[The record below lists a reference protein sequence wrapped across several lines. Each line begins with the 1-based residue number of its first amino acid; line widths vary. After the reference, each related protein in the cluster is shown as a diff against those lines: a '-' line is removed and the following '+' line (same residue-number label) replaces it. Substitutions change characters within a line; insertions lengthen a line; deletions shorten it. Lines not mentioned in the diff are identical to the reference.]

1 MMAEPLVA
9 EGIPAIML
17 RTYGP
22 GPSLWESMLP
32 EPALRMPAELVGV
45 DELLDDPV
53 FFEPFR
59 PFFSPL
65 VGRPSIPMETF
76 LRMMFLKYR
85 YRLGF
90 EALCREVTDSVSWS
104 RFCRIPLGGSVPH
117 HSTLKKIA
125 KRCGTAAID
134 GLNQAL
140 VSKAAEAKV

>member
-1 MMAEPLVA
+1 
-9 EGIPAIML
+9 ML

-65 VGRPSIPMETF
+65 VGPNNNYSIKDQSRTS
-76 LRMMFLKYR
+76 
-85 YRLGF
+85 G
-90 EALCREVTDSVSWS
+90 TSVACSS
-104 RFCRIPLGGSVPH
+104 SMVVY
-117 HSTLKKIA
+117 
-125 KRCGTAAID
+125 D
-134 GLNQAL
+134 
-140 VSKAAEAKV
+140 KVQH